1 MYRQYA
7 TLETVWVQFEI
18 TISLLLESCWYN
30 VWWQYLFIFQEKKRK
45 RGRQFINRFFFYQR
59 LNKVSFVTYDLT
71 WCLILKWSNLMSAS
85 LSSHFII
92 LLTYP
97 LDTLDIQLESL
108 SESFLCPLVVKTR
121 YCWGSL
127 ECPLPILR
135 WLRSLA
141 GDVTQYPL
149 DYFCSVF
156 CYNKLMLLLHFW
168 LMLNVFLID
177 TLFTQTKYFTCM
189 FVRSCY

>member
-1 MYRQYA
+1 
-7 TLETVWVQFEI
+7 
-18 TISLLLESCWYN
+18 
-30 VWWQYLFIFQEKKRK
+30 
-45 RGRQFINRFFFYQR
+45 
-59 LNKVSFVTYDLT
+59 
-71 WCLILKWSNLMSAS
+71 MSTS

-108 SESFLCPLVVKTR
+108 SESFLCPSVVKTR

-141 GDVTQYPL
+141 GDVTPYPL
-149 DYFCSVF
+149 EYFCSVF

-189 FVRSCY
+189 FVRSCYLAIWCHCYKICFYIFLNCCLFIFSPILIWPKQSTCTCMLWWSNPNIRCIKFIFWNSILNWYLHVDVLYKF

>member
-1 MYRQYA
+1 ML
-7 TLETVWVQFEI
+7 LETVWVQFEI

-45 RGRQFINRFFFYQR
+45 RGRQFIKRFFFFYQR
-59 LNKVSFVTYDLT
+59 LNKVSLWPKRGVWYWSEVI
-71 WCLILKWSNLMSAS
+71 WCQHLYLHTL
-85 LSSHFII
+85 LI

-108 SESFLCPLVVKTR
+108 SESFLCPSVVKTR

-149 DYFCSVF
+149 HYFCSVF

>member
-1 MYRQYA
+1 
-7 TLETVWVQFEI
+7 
-18 TISLLLESCWYN
+18 
-30 VWWQYLFIFQEKKRK
+30 
-45 RGRQFINRFFFYQR
+45 
-59 LNKVSFVTYDLT
+59 
-71 WCLILKWSNLMSAS
+71 MSTS

-108 SESFLCPLVVKTR
+108 SESFLCPSVVKTR

-189 FVRSCY
+189 FVRSCIKQYGVTVIKFVFNYIFLNCCLFIFFPPF